1 MLLSSVFVCTPDTW
15 QRRSTVL
22 GQVRVAYVQW
32 YQFIHPPGN
41 RKSCILLLFARRIK
55 FLSSWWV
62 KGLSSCPRVTG
73 IISIFLS
80 VWWLW
85 LVAHGNQTSSI
96 QLIIPGAIRK
106 YSQYRSVFWEVCSFI
121 LWGLILQSCPPGGL
135 TACSGLG
142 SSQKQKVLEVLTSWV

>member
-96 QLIIPGAIRK
+96 QLK
-106 YSQYRSVFWEVCSFI
+106 TSQEQSESIHNIEVCSEKYVH
-121 LWGLILQSCPPGGL
+121 LYSE
-135 TACSGLG
+135 A
-142 SSQKQKVLEVLTSWV
+142 SSSSLAHQVDWLPAVDWEAARSRRSWRS